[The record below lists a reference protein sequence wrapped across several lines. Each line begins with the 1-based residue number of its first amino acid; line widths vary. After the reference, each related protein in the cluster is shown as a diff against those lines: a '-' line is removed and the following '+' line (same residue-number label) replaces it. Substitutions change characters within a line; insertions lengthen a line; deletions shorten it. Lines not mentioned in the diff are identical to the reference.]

1 MTRNRTDIDVLSTLG
16 NQLLVVM
23 LLVLAA
29 CLSISRHISAARDRL
44 RRVEVRI
51 RKRAARHIAL

>member
-51 RKRAARHIAL
+51 RKRAVRHSAL